1 MSNNKRI
8 SSAAISR
15 LFTYL
20 REVIELVNMNIR
32 KISSSDL
39 GSRLNLS
46 DAQVRKDLGH
56 FGQFGVSGSGYN
68 TKQLQAELEKILGKD
83 KQWNIVVVGV
93 GCLGSALM
101 SYAGFNRHGLKIVA
115 ALDNDGSKIGNYLEG
130 MKIESMEQVDL
141 VVKQKNVSIA
151 IMTIPAA
158 HAQVAADKLIES
170 GVTCILNFAPIALN
184 VPNTVM
190 VKNVDLSRELE
201 TLSYFLANKAKV
213 SS

>member
-1 MSNNKRI
+1 MHNNKKI
-8 SSAAISR
+8 SPAAISR

-20 REVIELVNMNIR
+20 REVTEFVNMNIR
-32 KISSSDL
+32 KVSSSDL
-39 GSRLNLS
+39 GDRLNLS

-68 TKQLQAELEKILGKD
+68 TKQLKAALEKILGKD

-101 SYAGFNRHGLKIVA
+101 SYSGFNRHGLKIAA
-115 ALDNDGSKIGNYLEG
+115 ALDTDDNKIGNYLEG
-130 MKIESMEQVDL
+130 IKIQSMDQAGL
-141 VVKQKNVSIA
+141 VIKQKAVSIA
-151 IMTIPAA
+151 IITVPASQ
-158 HAQVAADKLIES
+158 AQIAADKLIES
-170 GVTCILNFAPIALN
+170 GIICILNFAPIALN

-201 TLSYFLANKAKV
+201 TLSYFLANKG
-213 SS
+213 S